1 MNRQEQE
8 QAIGKD
14 LSLCDLIDAIGKPS
28 AKRKAKAHRKA
39 CMDQIKAWNI
49 EEGNTVSIDD
59 LFAELSEFAEAS
71 A

>member
-1 MNRQEQE
+1 MTRHDQE

-14 LSLCDLIDAIGKPS
+14 LALCDLIDAIGKPS
-28 AKRKAKAHRKA
+28 AKRKAQAHRKA

-49 EEGNTVSIDD
+49 QDSPALSIDD
-59 LFAELSEFAEAS
+59 LFAELSQFAEAT

>member
-8 QAIGKD
+8 QAIGED
-14 LSLCDLIDAIGKPS
+14 LALCDLIDAIGKPN

-39 CMDQIKAWNI
+39 CMEQIKAWNI
-49 EEGNTVSIDD
+49 EDGASSSIDD

>member
-1 MNRQEQE
+1 MTRQEQE

-14 LSLCDLIDAIGKPS
+14 LALCDLIDAIGKPS

-39 CMDQIKAWNI
+39 CIDQIKAWNI
-49 EEGNTVSIDD
+49 EESNTLSIDD